1 MNEIQKYNKIA
12 TSRNTL
18 LTSSMQTTV
27 FKSPINGTFLL
38 SFIQHC

>member
-1 MNEIQKYNKIA
+1 MKYKNIIKL
-12 TSRNTL
+12 RLPEMQL

-38 SFIQHC
+38 SFVQYC

>member
-1 MNEIQKYNKIA
+1 MKYKNKIKFQLPKIQ
-12 TSRNTL
+12 L

-38 SFIQHC
+38 SFIERC